1 MEEGVSRRGGPEW
14 PPGIRCSTWAATQGC
29 PYNRGVSVLTDEK
42 TYCVVCAWRLNCQ
55 KKYAFESSGQY
66 RCPDYSR
73 DVTIKKE
80 DKKDKD
86 N

>member
-1 MEEGVSRRGGPEW
+1 M
-14 PPGIRCSTWAATQGC
+14 
-29 PYNRGVSVLTDEK
+29 TDER